1 MINLTERVRAG
12 HARER
17 AKATDRRTKCVEERA
32 VYTMLVKPDAEV
44 LSVTRLGEVRTMKPI
59 KSGTDLHLVLTEG
72 DKVDIGVPIRHM
84 GRNVLR

>member
-1 MINLTERVRAG
+1 
-12 HARER
+12 
-17 AKATDRRTKCVEERA
+17 
-32 VYTMLVKPDAEV
+32 MLVKPDAEV